1 MEAKQGSAGQS
12 SVPTKQ
18 TVVMWTNITPKDMR
32 RRFLIYPQVPLH
44 KYIELYEQVFE
55 IDLYA
60 YRVTFQYEKQGINKL
75 EDLKDEGILGDKDI
89 EIELIVESVGG

>member
-1 MEAKQGSAGQS
+1 M
-12 SVPTKQ
+12 
-18 TVVMWTNITPKDMR
+18 
-32 RRFLIYPQVPLH
+32 PLH

-89 EIELIVESVGG
+89 EIELIVESVGGWFLLPSRFHIWRLSNKCIHLFIDIY